1 MINFKK
7 LYRSFSYAFSGIKQL
22 IVGQQ
27 NARIHLIAT
36 VVVIIAAFWA
46 NVSASDWVALIFA
59 IGLVLVAEG
68 INTAI
73 EHLANSVSTA
83 YHPEIKKAKDIAAG
97 AVIIAA
103 TIAVAIGIIVF
114 KTSLWP

>member
-7 LYRSFSYAFSGIKQL
+7 LYRSFTYALSGIKQL
-22 IVGQQ
+22 FVGQQ
-27 NARIHLIAT
+27 NARIHLLAT
-36 VVVIIAAFWA
+36 FSVIIAAFFA
-46 NVSASDWVALIFA
+46 NVSASGWLALIFA

-73 EHLANSVSTA
+73 EHLANSVSTT

-97 AVIIAA
+97 AVLIAA
-103 TIAVAIGIIVF
+103 IIAVAIGIIVF
-114 KTSLWP
+114 TTSIWP

>member
-7 LYRSFSYAFSGIKQL
+7 LYRSFSYALSGIKQL
-22 IVGQQ
+22 FVGQQ

-36 VVVIIAAFWA
+36 FVVIIAAFWA
-46 NVSASDWVALIFA
+46 NVTVNGWIALIFA

-83 YHPEIKKAKDIAAG
+83 FHPEIKKAKDIAAG
-97 AVIIAA
+97 AVLIAA

-114 KTSLWP
+114 ATSLCP